1 MPFELFA
8 LLTAVG
14 FAFSAIFIRLGV
26 EGSNPQTGNFIV
38 VLINFIAFALALFL
52 VDFSRITPSWFWVA
66 FLGAGTASPALSLFF
81 MYRAIPLIGV
91 ASTSSLGNTNA
102 IFGAVWAFAL
112 LGERPSVGLWIGI
125 AFVVGGVLL
134 ISGGGERK
142 GRLHYY
148 GLPILS
154 AVFFGLAHTLR
165 KVGFQG
171 VDSLVFGGFLQAAAA
186 CIAVPAVLQFTHM
199 GQNYLFSPRSVKYF
213 ALAGASLA
221 GAQYCILTA
230 INMGTV
236 SQVAPLVATTP
247 LFGLILTYFFLGGR
261 ERLTAFI
268 VVGAFLIVIGAV
280 IVTSIG

>member
-8 LLTAVG
+8 LLTAMG
-14 FAFSAIFIRLGV
+14 FALSAIFIRLGV

-38 VLINFIAFALALFL
+38 VLINFIAFALALLL
-52 VDFSRITPSWFWVA
+52 VDFSCIAPSWFWAA

-102 IFGAVWAFAL
+102 VFAAIWAFAL
-112 LGERPSVGLWIGI
+112 LGERPSVGLWTGI
-125 AFVVGGVLL
+125 VFVVGGVLL

-142 GRLHYY
+142 GQLHHY

-171 VDSLVFGGFLQAAAA
+171 VDSLIFGGFLQATAA
-186 CIAVPAVLQFTHM
+186 CIAVPAVLQFTHRS
-199 GQNYLFSPRSVKYF
+199 QNYLFPPRSVKYF
-213 ALAGASLA
+213 SLAGASLA

-247 LFGLILTYFFLGGR
+247 LFSLFLTYFFLSGR

-268 VVGAFLIVIGAV
+268 VGGAFLIVIGTV
-280 IVTSIG
+280 IVTLMG